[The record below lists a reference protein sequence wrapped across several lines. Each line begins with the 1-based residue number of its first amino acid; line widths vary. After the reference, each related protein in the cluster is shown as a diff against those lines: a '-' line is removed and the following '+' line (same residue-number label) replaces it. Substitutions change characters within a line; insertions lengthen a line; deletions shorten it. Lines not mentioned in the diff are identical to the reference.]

1 MDVLKKK
8 KKKAQCE
15 SCFIWGKTRAVAWV
29 TATQI
34 ALRDCSKEV
43 KRGARTHGNFV
54 TKGKWSGMS

>member
-8 KKKAQCE
+8 KKGLNVRVV
-15 SCFIWGKTRAVAWV
+15 SSFIWGKIRAVAWE

-43 KRGARTHGNFV
+43 KRGARIHRSFV
-54 TKGKWSGMS
+54 TKGR